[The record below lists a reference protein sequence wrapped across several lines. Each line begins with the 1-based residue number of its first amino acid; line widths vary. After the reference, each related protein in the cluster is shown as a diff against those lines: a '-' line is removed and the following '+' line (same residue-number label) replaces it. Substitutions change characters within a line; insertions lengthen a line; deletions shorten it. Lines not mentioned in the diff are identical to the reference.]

1 MKDGGGTDED
11 GGSSGKYSGPL
22 YKTEIDDELILGNE
36 KKKEN
41 ISEKLPGTHIFIESC
56 HLKIKR
62 ELRNYAVLA
71 LHITCEEAEVQEQ
84 RVISF
89 AAYKQ

>member
-1 MKDGGGTDED
+1 MMNWFWGM
-11 GGSSGKYSGPL
+11 
-22 YKTEIDDELILGNE
+22 

-84 RVISF
+84 KVISF